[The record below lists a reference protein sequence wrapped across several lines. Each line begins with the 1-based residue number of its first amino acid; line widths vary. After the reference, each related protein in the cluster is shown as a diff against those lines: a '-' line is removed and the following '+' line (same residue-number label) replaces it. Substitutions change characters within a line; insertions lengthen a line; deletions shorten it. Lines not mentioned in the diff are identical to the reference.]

1 LIPSNFLNLSLSSQI
16 WKMFI
21 HNLGCC
27 YWRCT
32 WIIPIL

>member
-1 LIPSNFLNLSLSSQI
+1 
-16 WKMFI
+16 MFI